1 MKLPTQ
7 REGLDKQMS
16 CKEKV
21 LEKVPER
28 NSTIEYKG
36 YQRKIINI
44 LIIMAISIVVLMYV
58 VLRMG
63 VSDITVQNII
73 ETLMGKGTDVMKTII
88 WKIRMPRIVG
98 AVVAG
103 AALSLAGCIMQNN
116 LKNPLASPSTLG
128 VTSAAAF
135 GANFAIIFLGS
146 GSFQSG
152 NSDAVM
158 IVHPYVVTLNAFIF
172 SMIAVFIIMALAKL
186 RMFTPNVIILVG
198 VAISSLFGA
207 GTTFLQYFANEAK
220 LATAVFWTFGN
231 LGRVSWKEL
240 GIMSMALVAA
250 SAYFMFRSWDYNA
263 MINGDDCAKSLGVNT
278 RNVRLG
284 GMFFSSLLVAI
295 AVSFMG
301 IISFI
306 GLISPQIMRRIIGN
320 DHRFLIPGS
329 ALFGSLILLVSD
341 TVARTI
347 ISPVI
352 LPVGVITSFMG
363 APLFIYIL
371 MRDYKN

>member
-36 YQRKIINI
+36 YQKKIINI

>member
-1 MKLPTQ
+1 
-7 REGLDKQMS
+7 
-16 CKEKV
+16 
-21 LEKVPER
+21 
-28 NSTIEYKG
+28 
-36 YQRKIINI
+36 
-44 LIIMAISIVVLMYV
+44 
-58 VLRMG
+58 
-63 VSDITVQNII
+63 
-73 ETLMGKGTDVMKTII
+73 
-88 WKIRMPRIVG
+88 
-98 AVVAG
+98 
-103 AALSLAGCIMQNN
+103 
-116 LKNPLASPSTLG
+116 
-128 VTSAAAF
+128 
-135 GANFAIIFLGS
+135 
-146 GSFQSG
+146 
-152 NSDAVM
+152 
-158 IVHPYVVTLNAFIF
+158 
-172 SMIAVFIIMALAKL
+172 
-186 RMFTPNVIILVG
+186 
-198 VAISSLFGA
+198 
-207 GTTFLQYFANEAK
+207 
-220 LATAVFWTFGN
+220 
-231 LGRVSWKEL
+231 
-240 GIMSMALVAA
+240 MSMALVAA

>member
-1 MKLPTQ
+1 
-7 REGLDKQMS
+7 
-16 CKEKV
+16 
-21 LEKVPER
+21 
-28 NSTIEYKG
+28 
-36 YQRKIINI
+36 
-44 LIIMAISIVVLMYV
+44 
-58 VLRMG
+58 
-63 VSDITVQNII
+63 
-73 ETLMGKGTDVMKTII
+73 
-88 WKIRMPRIVG
+88 
-98 AVVAG
+98 
-103 AALSLAGCIMQNN
+103 
-116 LKNPLASPSTLG
+116 
-128 VTSAAAF
+128 
-135 GANFAIIFLGS
+135 
-146 GSFQSG
+146 
-152 NSDAVM
+152 M

-198 VAISSLFGA
+198 VAISSLFSA

>member
-36 YQRKIINI
+36 YQKKIINI

-172 SMIAVFIIMALAKL
+172 SMIAC
-186 RMFTPNVIILVG
+186 G
-198 VAISSLFGA
+198 YDSSSLCC
-207 GTTFLQYFANEAK
+207 N
-220 LATAVFWTFGN
+220 
-231 LGRVSWKEL
+231 S
-240 GIMSMALVAA
+240 
-250 SAYFMFRSWDYNA
+250 
-263 MINGDDCAKSLGVNT
+263 
-278 RNVRLG
+278 
-284 GMFFSSLLVAI
+284 
-295 AVSFMG
+295 
-301 IISFI
+301 
-306 GLISPQIMRRIIGN
+306 
-320 DHRFLIPGS
+320 
-329 ALFGSLILLVSD
+329 
-341 TVARTI
+341 
-347 ISPVI
+347 
-352 LPVGVITSFMG
+352 
-363 APLFIYIL
+363 
-371 MRDYKN
+371 

>member
-1 MKLPTQ
+1 
-7 REGLDKQMS
+7 MS

-21 LEKVPER
+21 LEQVPER

-44 LIIMAISIVVLMYV
+44 LILMAISIVVLMYV
-58 VLRMG
+58 VLKMG
-63 VSDITVQNII
+63 VSDITMQNIV
-73 ETLMGKGTDVMKTII
+73 ETLLGKGTDVMKTII

-172 SMIAVFIIMALAKL
+172 SMVAVFIIMALAKL

-207 GTTFLQYFANEAK
+207 GTTFLQYFANEEK

-240 GIMSMALVAA
+240 GIMSTALVAA
-250 SAYFMFRSWDYNA
+250 SVYFMFRSWDYNA

>member
-28 NSTIEYKG
+28 NSTIEYKS
-36 YQRKIINI
+36 YQKKIINI

-63 VSDITVQNII
+63 VSDITVQNIV
-73 ETLMGKGTDVMKTII
+73 ETLLGKGTDVMKTII

>member
-21 LEKVPER
+21 LERVPER

-36 YQRKIINI
+36 YQKKIINI

>member
-36 YQRKIINI
+36 YQKKIINI
-44 LIIMAISIVVLMYV
+44 LIIMAISIVVLVYV

-103 AALSLAGCIMQNN
+103 TALSLAGCIMQNN

>member
-16 CKEKV
+16 CMEKV

-36 YQRKIINI
+36 YQKKIINI

-329 ALFGSLILLVSD
+329 ALFGSFILLVSD

>member
-16 CKEKV
+16 CMEKV

-36 YQRKIINI
+36 YQKKIINI

-63 VSDITVQNII
+63 VSDITVQNIV

>member
-16 CKEKV
+16 CMEKV

-36 YQRKIINI
+36 YQKKIINI
-44 LIIMAISIVVLMYV
+44 LIIMSISIVVLMYV

-103 AALSLAGCIMQNN
+103 VALSLAGCIMQNN

>member
-16 CKEKV
+16 CMEKV

-28 NSTIEYKG
+28 NSTIEYKS
-36 YQRKIINI
+36 YQKKIINI

-63 VSDITVQNII
+63 VSDITVQNIV

>member
-1 MKLPTQ
+1 M
-7 REGLDKQMS
+7 RN
-16 CKEKV
+16 KEKIKETILDSNATLIYRKYQNRIADV
-21 LEKVPER
+21 LIAMALV
-28 NSTIEYKG
+28 
-36 YQRKIINI
+36 II
-44 LIIMAISIVVLMYV
+44 VLMYV
-58 VLRMG
+58 VLKMG
-63 VSDITVQNII
+63 VSDMTVKNTFD
-73 ETLMGKGTDVMKTII
+73 TLLGKGTDVMKTII
-88 WKIRMPRIVG
+88 WKIRLPRIVG
-98 AVVAG
+98 AVISG
-103 AALSLAGCIMQNN
+103 AALSVAGCIMQNN

-152 NSDAVM
+152 SADTVM

-172 SMIAVFIIMALAKL
+172 SMIAVLIIMGLARL
-186 RMFTPNVIILVG
+186 RLFTPNVIILVG

-220 LATAVFWTFGN
+220 LSTAVFWTFGN

-240 GIMSMALVAA
+240 GIISAALLIAML
-250 SAYFMFRSWDYNA
+250 YFMFRSWDYNA

-284 GMFFSSLLVAI
+284 GMFFASLLVAI
-295 AVSFMG
+295 SVSFMG

-306 GLISPQIMRRIIGN
+306 GLIGPQIMRRIIGN
-320 DHRFLIPGS
+320 DHRYLIPGS
-329 ALFGSLILLVSD
+329 ALFGSLLLLLSD

-347 ISPVI
+347 ISPII
-352 LPVGVITSFMG
+352 LPVGVITSFLG

>member
-36 YQRKIINI
+36 YQKKIINI

-63 VSDITVQNII
+63 VSDITVQNIV
-73 ETLMGKGTDVMKTII
+73 ETLLGKGTDVMKTII

>member
-36 YQRKIINI
+36 YQKKIINI

-63 VSDITVQNII
+63 VSDITVQNIV

>member
-16 CKEKV
+16 CMEKV

-36 YQRKIINI
+36 YQKKIINI

-198 VAISSLFGA
+198 VAISSLFSA